1 MHTRNCCAL
10 PVRIFTVLAALMM
23 TAVAPSASTFANAQN
38 ASQNRIEGTVTD
50 RETGSPIPGVHIF
63 LETDRSGAITA
74 VDGSFELTTAST
86 GDVLV
91 ARFVGYETWR
101 KQISINASVR
111 VDIALVP
118 ADLQLGDVVVSATRE
133 RQFESDIAASIGSI
147 SGKSIREQN
156 PSHPADILGQVSGVW
171 VNNTTG
177 EGHMTSI
184 RQPLSTDPLY
194 LFLEN
199 GVATRST
206 GFFNHNALYEINIPQ
221 SDGIEVMKGPGT
233 ALYGSDAIGG
243 VINVTSGSAPASP
256 MVDVTAEGG
265 SYGYKRVLFSTGT
278 TVGLNGLRLD
288 VNATDSEGWR
298 DNTEYARQSA
308 TLRWDRRS
316 RSNWVV
322 RTVASWS
329 RIDQEPAGSAALPED
344 EFRRDA
350 TQNFQPISFRKVSA
364 FRLSSAFEKFYAK
377 TLVSVTPYA
386 RLNTMDLLPNWSL
399 TFDPATWETQNYSVG
414 ANLKVRRDVAALRG
428 RVVSGVDLDMS
439 PGERRERR
447 VDPSRTGPVFTSYT
461 LEEPLYDYDVTY
473 RQASPYVHVESSPTA
488 RLRVTAGL
496 RLDVMGYDYQNN
508 LSVVTEGRHR
518 RPDNT
523 TVSYT
528 HLSPKFGLTYQ
539 VHPMVNVFG
548 SYRHAFRA
556 PSESQVFRQGGS
568 VNTIDLDPV
577 KVDNFDAGVR
587 GRVGGLASY
596 DFTGYYLV
604 KRDDILRLVLPD
616 GTQSSSNAGETRHRG
631 IEAGVTTRA
640 YEGLSLRFSGSYAE
654 HTYEDWETQ
663 NGTDFSGNE
672 MEVAP
677 RVLGNAAATYRVPV
691 LSGAMITLEWSRL
704 GSYWMD
710 PENSAKYDG
719 HDLLNLNVNVNITD
733 EVTLLTRVSN
743 LTDELY
749 AERAT
754 HNRFRGDEF
763 APGLPRQV
771 HLSLRYSFR

>member
-1 MHTRNCCAL
+1 MYNCHCCAL
-10 PVRIFTVLAALMM
+10 HVRIAAALAALFV
-23 TAVAPSASTFANAQN
+23 VAIAPPTQTDALA
-38 ASQNRIEGTVTD
+38 QNRIEGTVTD
-50 RETGSPIPGVHIF
+50 SETGTPLPGVHIY
-63 LETDRSGAITA
+63 LETARSGVISAT
-74 VDGSFELTTAST
+74 DGSFELLTPAAN
-86 GDVLV
+86 DVLV
-91 ARFVGYETWR
+91 ARFVGYDTWR
-101 KQISINASVR
+101 KNISANAAQR

-118 ADLQLGDVVVSATRE
+118 ADVELGDVVVSATRE

-171 VNNTTG
+171 VNNTSG
-177 EGHMTSI
+177 EGHMTAI

-243 VINVTSGSAPASP
+243 VINVTSGAAPASP

-265 SYGYKRVLFSTGT
+265 SFGYKRALFSTGT

-288 VNATDSEGWR
+288 VNVTDSDGWR
-298 DNTEYARQSA
+298 DNTEFKRQSA

-316 RSNWVV
+316 RSNWIV

-329 RIDQEPAGSAALPED
+329 NIDQEPAGSASLSEE

-350 TQNFQPISFRKVSA
+350 KQNFQPISFREVSA
-364 FRLSSAFEKFYAK
+364 LRVSSAFEKFYAK
-377 TLVSVTPYA
+377 TLVSITPYA
-386 RLNTMDLLPNWSL
+386 RFNSMDLLPNWSL
-399 TFDPATWETQNYSVG
+399 TFDPAVWETQNYSVG
-414 ANLKVRRDVAALRG
+414 ANLKVRRDVASLRG
-428 RVVSGVDLDMS
+428 RIVSGVDLDLS
-439 PGERRERR
+439 PGERVERR
-447 VDPSRTGPVFTSYT
+447 VDPTRTGPAFTSFT
-461 LEEPLYDYDVTY
+461 VEEKLYDYDVTY
-473 RQASPYVHVESSPTA
+473 RQASPYVHLETSPTE

-496 RLDVMGYDYQNN
+496 RLDLMGYDYNNN

-518 RPDNT
+518 RPGDT
-523 TVSYT
+523 TVSYS

-539 VHPMVNVFG
+539 VHPLMNVFG

-556 PSESQVFRQGGS
+556 PSESQVFRQGS
-568 VNTIDLDPV
+568 SINTVELDPV

-587 GRVGGLASY
+587 GRIPGVLSY

-616 GTQSSSNAGETRHRG
+616 GTQASSNAGETKHRG
-631 IEAGVTTRA
+631 IEAGVTTHD

-654 HTYEDWETQ
+654 HTFEDWKTQ

-672 MEVAP
+672 MDIAP
-677 RVLGNAAATYRVPV
+677 RVLVNASATYRAPV
-691 LSGAMITLEWSRL
+691 LSGASVTLEWSRL

-710 PENSAKYDG
+710 PENTAKYGG
-719 HDLLNLNVNVNITD
+719 HDLLNLNVNVGITD

-743 LTDELY
+743 LTDELF

-763 APGLPRQV
+763 APGLPRRV
-771 HLSLRYSFR
+771 HVSLRYSFR

>member
-1 MHTRNCCAL
+1 MHFNICCAL
-10 PVRIFTVLAALMM
+10 PVRLVAVLAALLM
-23 TAVAPSASTFANAQN
+23 VAAAPQPQHLTHA
-38 ASQNRIEGTVTD
+38 QNRIDGKVTD
-50 RETGSPIPGVHIF
+50 SETGSPIPGVHIF
-63 LETDRSGAITA
+63 LEDTRSGAITA
-74 VDGSFELTTAST
+74 VDGSFELITAST

-101 KQISINASVR
+101 KEISISAAVS

-133 RQFESDIAASIGSI
+133 RQFESEIAASIGSI
-147 SGKSIREQN
+147 SGERIREQN

-171 VNNTTG
+171 VNNTAG
-177 EGHMTSI
+177 EGHMTAI

-194 LFLEN
+194 LYLEN

-265 SYGYKRVLFSTGT
+265 SYGYKRALVSTGT
-278 TVGLNGLRLD
+278 TVGLNGVRLD
-288 VNATDSEGWR
+288 VNVTDSEGWR

-316 RSNWVV
+316 RSNWML

-329 RIDQEPAGSAALPED
+329 NIDQEPAGSATLPEA
-344 EFRRDA
+344 EFKRDA
-350 TQNFQPISFRKVSA
+350 RQNFQPISFREVSA
-364 FRLSSAFEKFYAK
+364 LRVSSAFEKFYAR
-377 TLVSVTPYA
+377 TLVSITPYA
-386 RLNTMDLLPNWSL
+386 RFNTMDLLPNWSL
-399 TFDPATWETQNYSVG
+399 TFDPAVWETQNYSVG
-414 ANLKVRRDVAALRG
+414 ANLKVRRNVAMIRG
-428 RVVSGVDLDMS
+428 RIVSGVDLDLS
-439 PGERRERR
+439 PGERIERR
-447 VDPSRTGPVFTSYT
+447 VDPTRTGPAFTSFT
-461 LEEPLYDYDVTY
+461 VDEKLYDYDVTY
-473 RQASPYVHVESSPTA
+473 RQASPYVHLESSPTQK
-488 RLRVTAGL
+488 LRVTAGL
-496 RLDVMGYDYQNN
+496 RLDVMGYDYENN
-508 LSVVTEGRHR
+508 LSVETEGRHR
-518 RPDNT
+518 RPGDT

-539 VHPMVNVFG
+539 VHPMLNVFG

-556 PSESQVFRQGGS
+556 PSESQVFRQGS
-568 VNTIDLDPV
+568 SINTVDLDPV

-587 GRVGGLASY
+587 GRVASYLSY

-604 KRDDILRLVLPD
+604 KRDDILGLILPD
-616 GTQSSSNAGETRHRG
+616 GTDVSSNAGETRHRG
-631 IEAGVTTRA
+631 IEAGVTTRD

-654 HTYEDWETQ
+654 HTYEDWKTQ

-677 RVLGNAAATYRVPV
+677 RVLVNAAATYRVPV

-710 PENSAKYDG
+710 PENSTKYDG
-719 HDLLNLNVNVNITD
+719 HDLLNLNVNVGITD
-733 EVTLLTRVSN
+733 DVTLLTRVSN
-743 LTDELY
+743 LTDELF

-754 HNRFRGDEF
+754 HNQFRGDEF
-763 APGLPRQV
+763 SPGLPRQV
-771 HLSLRYSFR
+771 HVSLRYSFR